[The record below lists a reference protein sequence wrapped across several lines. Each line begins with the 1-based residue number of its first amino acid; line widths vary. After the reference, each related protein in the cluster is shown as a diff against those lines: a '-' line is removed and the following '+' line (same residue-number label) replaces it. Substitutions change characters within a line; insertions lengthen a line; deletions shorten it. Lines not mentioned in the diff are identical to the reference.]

1 MVLNKRTPNLLA
13 LLESHAWAFNPHPP
27 TPAQSRASPTEPLE
41 KKRKRDKKAG
51 KETFEEG
58 EVQPSKDQE
67 PPKEVKVAK
76 GQQRRSSTE
85 GSHIGVALDC
95 RTKVPIWN
103 PTLEL
108 DGAPLP
114 VDSFIRDFE

>member
-1 MVLNKRTPNLLA
+1 M
-13 LLESHAWAFNPHPP
+13 
-27 TPAQSRASPTEPLE
+27 
-41 KKRKRDKKAG
+41 
-51 KETFEEG
+51 FEEG

-67 PPKEVKVAK
+67 PPKGAKVTK

-85 GSHIGVALDC
+85 GSRIRVALDRC
-95 RTKVPIWN
+95 TKVPIWN

-114 VDSFIRDFE
+114 VDSSIRDFQ